1 MSRIVWGIL
10 HLGKCMNREEMEDY
24 TYNLI
29 ILSVHE
35 RFGLYF
41 NRYDLEK
48 PIEES
53 HDKYAIVFDITD
65 NFFTDCC
72 DYFLAEILYNENG
85 KIIDNKTSED
95 CTKIQLL
102 CDAILQHE
110 CVERLEL
117 FVSNNECLLEDYS
130 RFTVSKN
137 SVGDYLYQKY
147 LDESGNVPCVVLDIV

>member
-53 HDKYAIVFDITD
+53 HDKYAIVFDIT
-65 NFFTDCC
+65 
-72 DYFLAEILYNENG
+72 
-85 KIIDNKTSED
+85 
-95 CTKIQLL
+95 
-102 CDAILQHE
+102 ILQHE